1 MAWQE
6 TNVLRG
12 WLLKHPTFAKLF
24 RQQVGGFFGGSVVK
38 KWSTFEKNSS
48 GQTVEIKWVTLRQAQ
63 FIPVGAVGLPDYGG
77 WRSKM
82 VTQDMVGHPVA
93 IYVGME
99 GKFEDGALRPEQK
112 VMLHNIRKD
121 GGIAFVV
128 RNEDTVPPDWEPQ
141 S

>member
-1 MAWQE
+1 MSWKE

-12 WLLKHPTFAKLF
+12 WLLKHATWAKLF
-24 RQQVGGFFGGSVVK
+24 RQQVGGFWAGQPVK
-38 KWSTFEKNSS
+38 KWSTFADGKE
-48 GQTVEIKWVTLRQAQ
+48 TKWVTLTQAQ
-63 FIPVGAVGLPDYGG
+63 FVPVGRVGLPDYGG
-77 WRSKM
+77 WRTKI

-99 GKFEDGALRPEQK
+99 GKTEDGVLTQEQK
-112 VMLHNIRKD
+112 MMLHTIRKD

-128 RNEDTVPPDWEPQ
+128 RCEDTAPPDWEAQ